1 MQKSSFILY
10 QFKKIMSDKL
20 KSIISFSA
28 IAVIVGILAFF
39 VSYAYNVR
47 VNRFNVYEEQ
57 LNLKYQ
63 GAKCSLVDEVQR
75 YIDSVAPTSC
85 LRAIV
90 VVDNCIKYD
99 IDVCFV
105 LAQGQK
111 ESHFGTQGLARKTN
125 SVWNVFAFDGQSLEQ
140 IHKKG
145 KYDTPDDSVE
155 PYMELLKK

>member
-1 MQKSSFILY
+1 M
-10 QFKKIMSDKL
+10 
-20 KSIISFSA
+20 
-28 IAVIVGILAFF
+28 
-39 VSYAYNVR
+39 
-47 VNRFNVYEEQ
+47 
-57 LNLKYQ
+57 
-63 GAKCSLVDEVQR
+63 
-75 YIDSVAPTSC
+75 APTSC

-125 SVWNVFAFDGQSLEQ
+125 SVWNVFAFDGQTLEQ

-145 KYDTPDDSVE
+145 KYETPDDSVE
-155 PYMELLKK
+155 PYMELLKKKYLRDKTEYDLLDKFVNSEGNRYASDKNYEHALSEIYTRVKQETKIDYYSQQMKKYDMLLKD